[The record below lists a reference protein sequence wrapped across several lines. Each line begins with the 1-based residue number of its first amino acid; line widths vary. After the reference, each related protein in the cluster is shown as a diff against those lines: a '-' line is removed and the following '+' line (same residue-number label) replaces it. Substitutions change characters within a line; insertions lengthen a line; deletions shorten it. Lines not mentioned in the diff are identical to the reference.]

1 MISSHITFAL
11 HLTGQCSNFACCGL
25 RLADLHELL
34 EHFEESHVLLFKSA
48 DTDEGAAHTC
58 RSWPN
63 VSTNT
68 QFPFPSSPVPPPLIP
83 RALSS
88 SSSSASSPSL
98 SPTSSSLA
106 LSSSCPSTPTGTSAN
121 SLDFYTPYSDC
132 DVQLQ
137 EQSSNREYGYGDPE
151 LQESDGNIGM
161 EVGIVVG
168 FGMDTDVD
176 VMADFN
182 SFDTDPSLSS
192 YPPSPRHPQSVSAI
206 SSPPTCL
213 PPSSF
218 TVPLHVQPGASP
230 YARSKSNRARSKS
243 ALLEV
248 TLSPAEKIEG
258 AHARGRSHS
267 HAQLRLPS
275 PTPAAVSVD
284 IDTNT
289 NNVSASVSRPGHV
302 RVRRTGDGQ
311 THGRPGKRER
321 MFKCPVC
328 P

>member
-1 MISSHITFAL
+1 
-11 HLTGQCSNFACCGL
+11 
-25 RLADLHELL
+25 
-34 EHFEESHVLLFKSA
+34 
-48 DTDEGAAHTC
+48 
-58 RSWPN
+58 
-63 VSTNT
+63 
-68 QFPFPSSPVPPPLIP
+68 
-83 RALSS
+83 
-88 SSSSASSPSL
+88 
-98 SPTSSSLA
+98 
-106 LSSSCPSTPTGTSAN
+106 
-121 SLDFYTPYSDC
+121 
-132 DVQLQ
+132 VQQ
-137 EQSSNREYGYGDPE
+137 YGYGDLE

-161 EVGIVVG
+161 EVGIVVD

-176 VMADFN
+176 VMADFD
-182 SFDTDPSLSS
+182 SFDTDPSFSS
-192 YPPSPRHPQSVSAI
+192 YPPPSPRHPQSLSPI

-258 AHARGRSHS
+258 AHARERSHS

-275 PTPAAVSVD
+275 PTPSYPAAASVD

-302 RVRRTGDGQ
+302 RVRRTGHGQ

-328 P
+328 PS